1 MRKHVHRLL
10 SAQRDLL
17 SPMALGAVTA
27 AMNEVQKTIAE
38 GANTGRIRIKAEELE
53 FAANKWLKPYPH
65 PVWRENVEV
74 LLVAIAVAMGIRTF
88 FLQPFK
94 IPTGS
99 MQPTLYGVQ
108 SVPDFSRINYS
119 EDRPKVQAQFNEQL
133 KQRNSL
139 IIPTGWERIKEWFE
153 GISYV
158 RVVAENDGE
167 LQAVDPPVGIH
178 DFQLQADAL
187 DRRRGA
193 HDLVSAGF
201 WRSPAGISR
210 RIAQALGF

>member
-1 MRKHVHRLL
+1 MRKHVYRLL

-27 AMNEVQKTIAE
+27 AMNEVQKAIAE

-53 FAANKWLKPYPH
+53 FAANKWLKPYPN

-74 LLVAIAVAMGIRTF
+74 LLVAIAVAMGVRTF

-119 EDRPKVQAQFNEQL
+119 EDRPKVQAQINEQL

-158 RVVAENDGE
+158 QVVAQNDGE
-167 LQAVDPPVGIH
+167 LQAVDPPVGIKI
-178 DFQLQADAL
+178 FNFKQTLWIGGV
-187 DRRRGA
+187 RA
-193 HDLVSAGF
+193 HHLASPGL
-201 WRSPAGISR
+201 WRSSAAISR
-210 RIAQALGF
+210 RAAHALGL